1 VWSNLEVARE
11 DDNSLR
17 RAQRI
22 RHAVGDAVRHANRLY
37 GDAPHL
43 KRRSGLD
50 GVQGRV
56 QPPLAEFLLNQGER
70 QRRAVN
76 RQLAQAGQQIRQRAH
91 MVFVPVRQ
99 QNRLQL
105 VADA

>member
-1 VWSNLEVARE
+1 
-11 DDNSLR
+11 
-17 RAQRI
+17 
-22 RHAVGDAVRHANRLY
+22 
-37 GDAPHL
+37 L

-50 GVQGRV
+50 GVQGRI

-76 RQLAQAGQQIRQRAH
+76 WQLAQAGQQIRQRAH

-99 QNRLQL
+99 QNPLHL
-105 VADA
+105 VADAKQILWVRDDQVYAGQVFSRKRDTAIHNQCFAVAAD